1 VDSPS
6 AQTLA
11 NRAARGSQIL
21 LWGLAVNVAL
31 AVVKLL
37 AGFFG
42 ASNALV
48 ADGLESALDVVSS
61 GILYMALKYST
72 RPADY
77 NHPYGHGKIE
87 SLAGAAGAM
96 IVLLA
101 GVFLAIHSVQEIL
114 SDAANRQAPAPFT
127 LVVLAAV
134 IIVKEIL
141 FRISNQRG
149 KEVGSTAVQ
158 ADSWHHRSDAITSL
172 AAAIG
177 ISISLIGGAAWARA
191 DDWAA
196 LFSCVI
202 IAWNGLR
209 MMRASLGEL
218 LDEQAPEDVIQRLTQ
233 CAMEVEGVVNVEK
246 CRVRKS
252 GLTLLVDLHV
262 RVPGMESVS
271 HSHQIAHRVKDK
283 LLNAGCAVSDVS
295 VHIEPSELE
304 DAQPLTPPPCI

>member
-1 VDSPS
+1 MDSPS

-42 ASNALV
+42 ASNALI

-283 LLNAGCAVSDVS
+283 LLNAGCTVSDVS